1 MWTEIMEF
9 PMACQAVEGV
19 WYRFDKRVHS
29 LIFLAGFWG
38 GVQPNRLAGLTACG
52 QPVFLSRS
60 LDGGNAAGEEPA
72 EGFGGTGI
80 MTEARQGTDW
90 KWMVVFPAVSGLVLG
105 AAFPPLPLGFLSYGA
120 LIPLLISAER
130 LRGRAAFGAGF
141 VQGIFFYGATLYWI
155 GSITPPGMAGAVFYM
170 SLFRGL
176 FLWTFA
182 HVLRRYGEAG
192 IWSAPILWVAFE
204 YFNSLGDM
212 GFPWVVLGN
221 SQTAYLWLIQYAEV
235 TGVYGVSFWIVVV
248 NLSLLMLWR
257 NRARRWVWAAGL
269 AALFAGPAANGY
281 LTLKNDPDE
290 QAVPVGVVQP
300 DMPPV
305 AKEYRGFDYNFG
317 KLKPMTAKAAG
328 QGAKLVVW
336 PETAVGYL
344 KGELYR
350 HHRERVQAMVDSLD
364 IFLYTG
370 AYRLEVGDPVKVY
383 NSSFLFVPG
392 KGITGYYDK
401 TRLVPF
407 GERAPFPDLLPF
419 LRTIRFTGGGFV
431 GGNWDS
437 GESRTVFNGPEA
449 RFAAL
454 ICYDSVFPGFVRAF
468 VDLGAEFL
476 VIITNDGWFGRT
488 SGPYQHAEAAVFR
501 AIENRRAVVRCANT
515 GVSTFIDAYG
525 RKSGTTGIFHPAVLT
540 HGVAPRSAKTLYT
553 RYGDLFSQLCLVLG
567 AILVAMAFRRHT
579 MDATPSILPPDA
591 GTPAERAPEPFAG
604 VDDKPMP
611 FLDHLEEL
619 RWRILKGLAALVV
632 GAVICGIFSDR
643 ILGWLVLPVRD
654 VTPVMELLGVAPVEP
669 PVKLIYLKPMGM
681 FLVKLQ
687 ITLVGGAIL
696 ALPFLLYQLWIFVAP
711 GLLTLERRYV
721 SFIVFSSSICFVL
734 GGAIAYLSVVP
745 LSFRF
750 LIMIGEGT
758 GVDPQFDIG
767 YYIGFVL
774 RLLVAF
780 GVVFELPVAAFF
792 LSRIGL
798 LTADRMR
805 RGRRYAMVIGFILAA
820 LLTPPDPISQLMMAL
835 PLVLLY
841 EFSIWVA
848 RVAGR

>member
-1 MWTEIMEF
+1 
-9 PMACQAVEGV
+9 MA
-19 WYRFDKRVHS
+19 
-29 LIFLAGFWG
+29 
-38 GVQPNRLAGLTACG
+38 
-52 QPVFLSRS
+52 
-60 LDGGNAAGEEPA
+60 
-72 EGFGGTGI
+72 
-80 MTEARQGTDW
+80 EARQGADW
-90 KWMVVFPAVSGLVLG
+90 KWMALFPAVSGLILG
-105 AAFPPLPLGFLSYGA
+105 AAFPPLPLGFLSYVA
-120 LIPLLISAER
+120 LIPLLLAAEQV
-130 LRGRAAFGAGF
+130 RGRAAFAAGF
-141 VQGIFFYGATLYWI
+141 VQGIFFYGVTLYWI

-176 FLWTFA
+176 FTWGFA
-182 HVLRRYGEAG
+182 RVVARYGGAG
-192 IWSAPILWVAFE
+192 LWSAPFLWVGLE

-221 SQTAYLWLIQYAEV
+221 SQTAWLWLIQYAEV

-257 NRARRWVWAAGL
+257 HRARRRIWVAVL

-281 LTLKNDPDE
+281 LALKNVPDE
-290 QAVPVGVVQP
+290 QPVTVGLVQP

-317 KLKPMTAKAAG
+317 KLKPMTVEAAQ
-328 QGAKLVVW
+328 QGAGLVVW

-350 HHRERVQAMVDSLD
+350 RHRERVQAMVDSLG
-364 IFLYTG
+364 IHLFTG
-370 AYRLEVGDPVKVY
+370 AYRLEAGDPVKVF
-383 NSSFLFVPG
+383 NSSFLFAPRR
-392 KGITGYYDK
+392 GITGHYDK
-401 TRLVPF
+401 TRLVPL
-407 GERAPFPDLLPF
+407 GERAPFPELLPF
-419 LRTIRFTGGGFV
+419 LRKIRFTGGGFV

-437 GESRTVFNGPEA
+437 GETRTVFDVSEA
-449 RFAAL
+449 RFSAL

-468 VDLGAEFL
+468 ADLGAEFL

-488 SGPYQHAEAAVFR
+488 SGPFQHAEAAVFR
-501 AIENRRAVVRCANT
+501 AIENRRDVVRCANT

-525 RKSGTTGIFHPAVLT
+525 RKSGTTGIFHPAVVT
-540 HGVAPRSAKTLYT
+540 QGVTPRTTKTFYT
-553 RYGDLFSQLCLVLG
+553 RYGDLFARLCLVLG
-567 AILVAMAFRRHT
+567 VIMGLMSFRGRT
-579 MDATPSILPPDA
+579 MDASHSILPPDSE
-591 GTPAERAPEPFAG
+591 TPAGRPPEPASG
-604 VDDKPMP
+604 DDDRAMP

-619 RWRILKGLAALVV
+619 RWRLLKGLAALTV
-632 GAVICGIFSDR
+632 GAVICGIFSDN
-643 ILGWLVLPVRD
+643 ILGWLVLPVREA
-654 VTPVMELLGVAPVEP
+654 TPVMKLLGVAPVEP

-687 ITLVGGAIL
+687 IALVGGAVL
-696 ALPFLLYQLWIFVAP
+696 ALPVLLYQLWIFVAP
-711 GLLTLERRYV
+711 GLLTTERRYV

-734 GGAIAYLSVVP
+734 GGAIAYVSVVP

-750 LIMIGEGT
+750 LILIGEGT

-767 YYIGFVL
+767 FYIGFVL

-805 RGRRYAMVIGFILAA
+805 WGRRYAVVIGFVLAA

>member
-1 MWTEIMEF
+1 
-9 PMACQAVEGV
+9 
-19 WYRFDKRVHS
+19 
-29 LIFLAGFWG
+29 
-38 GVQPNRLAGLTACG
+38 
-52 QPVFLSRS
+52 
-60 LDGGNAAGEEPA
+60 
-72 EGFGGTGI
+72 

-105 AAFPPLPLGFLSYGA
+105 AAFPPLPLGFLSYVA
-120 LIPLLISAER
+120 LVPLLVSSER

-141 VQGIFFYGATLYWI
+141 VQGIFFYGTTLYWI
-155 GSITPPGMAGAVFYM
+155 GSITPPGMAGAAIYM

-176 FLWTFA
+176 FLWTFSR
-182 HVLRRYGEAG
+182 VVSRYGTAG
-192 IWSAPILWVAFE
+192 TWSAPFLWVGFE

-235 TGVYGVSFWIVVV
+235 TGVYGVSFWIVLV
-248 NLSLLMLWR
+248 NLSIMMLWR
-257 NRARRWVWAAGL
+257 NRARRRVWAAAL
-269 AALFAGPAANGY
+269 AVLFAGPAANGF
-281 LTLKNDPDE
+281 LALKNVPGE
-290 QAVPVGVVQP
+290 QAVAVGLVQP

-317 KLKPMTAKAAG
+317 RLKPMTAEAAG
-328 QGAKLVVW
+328 QGARLVVW

-344 KGELYR
+344 EGELYR
-350 HHRERVQAMVDSLD
+350 RHRGRVQALVDSLG
-364 IFLYTG
+364 IYLYTG
-370 AYRLEVGDPVKVY
+370 AYRLEAGEPAKVF

-392 KGITGYYDK
+392 EGISGYYDK

-407 GERAPFPDLLPF
+407 GERAPFPEILPF
-419 LRTIRFTGGGFV
+419 LRKIRFTGGGFV

-437 GESRTVFNGPEA
+437 GETRTVFNGPEA
-449 RFAAL
+449 RFSAL
-454 ICYDSVFPGFVRAF
+454 ICYDSVFPGFVRSF

-501 AIENRRAVVRCANT
+501 AIENRRPVVRCANT
-515 GVSTFIDAYG
+515 GVSTFIDAWG

-540 HGVAPRSAKTLYT
+540 QGVSPRNAKTFYT
-553 RYGDLFSQLCLVLG
+553 RYGDLFAQLCMVLG
-567 AILVAMAFRRHT
+567 AVLVLMAFRRHS
-579 MDATPSILPPDA
+579 AVAEHSILPPGADA
-591 GTPAERAPEPFAG
+591 STERAPEPSSAS
-604 VDDKPMP
+604 DDRPMP

-619 RWRILKGLAALVV
+619 RWRLLKGLAALVV
-632 GAVICGIFSDR
+632 GAVICGIYSDN
-643 ILGWLVLPVRD
+643 ILGWLVLPVREA
-654 VTPVMELLGVAPVEP
+654 TPVMKLLGVAPVEP

-687 ITLVGGAIL
+687 IALVGGAVL
-696 ALPFLLYQLWIFVAP
+696 ALPVLLYQLWIFVAP
-711 GLLTLERRYV
+711 GLLTTERRYV

-734 GGAIAYLSVVP
+734 GGAIAYVSVVP

-750 LIMIGEGT
+750 LILIGEGT

-767 YYIGFVL
+767 FYIGFVL

-798 LTADRMR
+798 LTAQLMR
-805 RGRRYAMVIGFILAA
+805 RGRRYAVVVGFVLAA

>member
-1 MWTEIMEF
+1 
-9 PMACQAVEGV
+9 
-19 WYRFDKRVHS
+19 
-29 LIFLAGFWG
+29 
-38 GVQPNRLAGLTACG
+38 
-52 QPVFLSRS
+52 
-60 LDGGNAAGEEPA
+60 
-72 EGFGGTGI
+72 
-80 MTEARQGTDW
+80 MTELRQGTDW

-105 AAFPPLPLGFLSYGA
+105 AAFPPLPLGFLSYIA

-141 VQGIFFYGATLYWI
+141 IQGLFFYGTTLYWI
-155 GSITPPGMAGAVFYM
+155 GWITPPGMAGAVFYM

-176 FLWTFA
+176 FLWTYSRVVGRFGA
-182 HVLRRYGEAG
+182 AG
-192 IWSAPILWVAFE
+192 MWSAPFLWVGLE

-221 SQTAYLWLIQYAEV
+221 SQTGYLWLIQYADV

-248 NLSLLMLWR
+248 NLSILMLWR
-257 NRARRWVWAAGL
+257 YEARRWTWAAGL

-281 LTLKNDPDE
+281 FTLKHDPDDR
-290 QAVPVGVVQP
+290 AVPVGVVQP

-317 KLKPMTAKAAG
+317 KLKPMTVEAAM

-336 PETAVGYL
+336 PETAVGYM

-364 IFLYTG
+364 IYLYTG
-370 AYRLEVGDPVKVY
+370 AYRLVTGDPVKVY
-383 NSSFLFVPG
+383 NSSFLFVPR
-392 KGITGYYDK
+392 KGITGFYDK

-407 GERAPFPDLLPF
+407 GERAPFPELLPF
-419 LRTIRFTGGGFV
+419 LRKIRFTGGGFV

-437 GESRTVFNGPEA
+437 GEARTVFSGPEA
-449 RFAAL
+449 RFSAL
-454 ICYDSVFPGFVRAF
+454 ICYDSVFPGFVRSF
-468 VDLGAEFL
+468 VDRGAEFL
-476 VIITNDGWFGRT
+476 VVITNDGWFGRT
-488 SGPYQHAEAAVFR
+488 SGPYQHAESAVFR

-515 GVSTFIDAYG
+515 GVSTFIDPYG

-540 HGVAPRSAKTLYT
+540 KGVSPRSARTFYT
-553 RYGDLFSQLCLVLG
+553 RYGDLFSQLCLIAG
-567 AILVAMAFRRHT
+567 AILVAMAFLRHPA
-579 MDATPSILPPDA
+579 DADHSILPPDS
-591 GTPAERAPEPFAG
+591 GTSAEHAPEPSSGAE
-604 VDDKPMP
+604 DKAMP

-619 RWRILKGLAALVV
+619 RWRLLKGLAALTV
-632 GAVICGIFSDR
+632 GAIICGIFSDA
-643 ILGWLVLPVRD
+643 ILGWLVLPVREA
-654 VTPVMELLGVAPVEP
+654 TPFLKLLGVAPVEP

-681 FLVKLQ
+681 FLVKFQ
-687 ITLVGGAIL
+687 IALVGGAIL

-711 GLLTLERRYV
+711 GLLTTERRYV
-721 SFIVFSSSICFVL
+721 SFIVFSSSVCFVL
-734 GGAIAYLSVVP
+734 GGALAYFSVVP

-750 LIMIGEGT
+750 LILIGEGT

-767 YYIGFVL
+767 YYTGFVL

-805 RGRRYAMVIGFILAA
+805 WGRRYAVVIGFVLAA

>member
-1 MWTEIMEF
+1 
-9 PMACQAVEGV
+9 
-19 WYRFDKRVHS
+19 
-29 LIFLAGFWG
+29 
-38 GVQPNRLAGLTACG
+38 
-52 QPVFLSRS
+52 
-60 LDGGNAAGEEPA
+60 
-72 EGFGGTGI
+72 

-120 LIPLLISAER
+120 LIPLLLSAER

-182 HVLRRYGEAG
+182 RVVRRYGAAG

-269 AALFAGPAANGY
+269 AALFAGPAANGF

-290 QAVPVGVVQP
+290 HAVPVGVVQP

-317 KLKPMTAKAAG
+317 KLKPMTAEAAG

-370 AYRLEVGDPVKVY
+370 AYRLEAGDPVKVY
-383 NSSFLFVPG
+383 NSSFLFVPR

-419 LRTIRFTGGGFV
+419 LGKIRFTGGGFV

-488 SGPYQHAEAAVFR
+488 SGPFQHAEAAVFR

-540 HGVAPRSAKTLYT
+540 QGVAPRSAKTLYT

-579 MDATPSILPPDA
+579 MDAMPSILPPDA

>member
-1 MWTEIMEF
+1 M
-9 PMACQAVEGV
+9 
-19 WYRFDKRVHS
+19 D
-29 LIFLAGFWG
+29 
-38 GVQPNRLAGLTACG
+38 RLAGLAARG
-52 QPVFLSRS
+52 QPVFLSRN
-60 LDGGNAAGEEPA
+60 LKQENAAARETA
-72 EGFGGTGI
+72 EGSGGTWT

-90 KWMVVFPAVSGLVLG
+90 KWMVLFPAVSGLVLG
-105 AAFPPLPLGFLSYGA
+105 AAFPPLPLGFLSYVA
-120 LIPLLISAER
+120 LIPLLVSAQR

-141 VQGIFFYGATLYWI
+141 AHGIFFYGATLYWI
-155 GSITPPGMAGAVFYM
+155 GWITPPGMAGAAIYM

-182 HVLRRYGEAG
+182 RVVRRYGIAG
-192 IWSAPILWVAFE
+192 MWSAPFLWVGFE

-235 TGVYGVSFWIVVV
+235 TGVYGVSFWIVLV
-248 NLSLLMLWR
+248 NLSVLMLWR
-257 NRARRWVWAAGL
+257 NRARRRVWAVAL
-269 AALFAGPAANGY
+269 AALFTGPAANGY
-281 LTLKNDPDE
+281 LALKNDPDE
-290 QAVPVGVVQP
+290 HAVPVGVVQP

-317 KLKPMTAKAAG
+317 KLKPMTAEAAG
-328 QGAKLVVW
+328 LGARLVVW

-344 KGELYR
+344 EGELYR
-350 HHRERVQAMVDSLD
+350 HHRERVQAMVDSLG
-364 IFLYTG
+364 IYVFTG
-370 AYRLEVGDPVKVY
+370 AYRLEVGDPVKVF
-383 NSSFLFVPG
+383 NSSFLFAPG
-392 KGITGYYDK
+392 EGISGYYDK

-407 GERAPFPDLLPF
+407 GERAPFPEILPF
-419 LRTIRFTGGGFV
+419 LRKIRFTGGGFV

-437 GESRTVFNGPEA
+437 GETRTVFNGPDA
-449 RFAAL
+449 RFSAL
-454 ICYDSVFPGFVRAF
+454 ICYDSVFPGFVRSF

-476 VIITNDGWFGRT
+476 VIITNDGWFGKS
-488 SGPYQHAEAAVFR
+488 SGPFQHAEAAVFR
-501 AIENRRAVVRCANT
+501 AIENRRAVVRCPNT

-540 HGVAPRSAKTLYT
+540 QGVAPRTAKTFYT
-553 RYGDLFSQLCLVLG
+553 RYGDLFAQLCLILG
-567 AILVAMAFRRHT
+567 AVLVFLAFRRHT
-579 MDATPSILPPDA
+579 VDTDHSILPPDSA
-591 GTPAERAPEPFAG
+591 TSADRAPEPSSAAE
-604 VDDKPMP
+604 DKAMP

-619 RWRILKGLAALVV
+619 RWRLLKGLAALTV
-632 GAVICGIFSDR
+632 GAIICGVSSDA
-643 ILGWLVLPVRD
+643 ILGWLVLPVREA
-654 VTPVMELLGVAPVEP
+654 TPVLKLLGVSPVEP

-687 ITLVGGAIL
+687 IALVGGAIL
-696 ALPFLLYQLWIFVAP
+696 ALPVLLYQLWVFVAP
-711 GLLTLERRYV
+711 GLLTTERRYV
-721 SFIVFSSSICFVL
+721 TFIVFSSSICFVL

-750 LIMIGEGT
+750 LILIGEGT

-767 YYIGFVL
+767 FYIGFVL

-798 LTADRMR
+798 LTAQRMR
-805 RGRRYAMVIGFILAA
+805 RGRRYAVVIGFVLAA

>member
-1 MWTEIMEF
+1 M
-9 PMACQAVEGV
+9 
-19 WYRFDKRVHS
+19 D
-29 LIFLAGFWG
+29 
-38 GVQPNRLAGLTACG
+38 RLAGLAARG
-52 QPVFLSRS
+52 QPVFLSRN
-60 LDGGNAAGEEPA
+60 LKQENAAARETA
-72 EGFGGTGI
+72 EGSGGTWT

-90 KWMVVFPAVSGLVLG
+90 KWMVLFPAVSGLVLG
-105 AAFPPLPLGFLSYGA
+105 AAFPPLPLGFLSYVA
-120 LIPLLISAER
+120 LIPLLVSAQR

-141 VQGIFFYGATLYWI
+141 AHGIFFYGATLYWI
-155 GSITPPGMAGAVFYM
+155 GWITPPGMAGAAIYM

-182 HVLRRYGEAG
+182 RVVRRYGIAG
-192 IWSAPILWVAFE
+192 MWSAPFLWVGFE

-235 TGVYGVSFWIVVV
+235 TGVYGVSFWIVLV
-248 NLSLLMLWR
+248 NLSVLMLWR
-257 NRARRWVWAAGL
+257 NRARRRVWAVAL
-269 AALFAGPAANGY
+269 AALFTGPAANGY
-281 LTLKNDPDE
+281 LALKNDPDE
-290 QAVPVGVVQP
+290 HAVPVGVVQP

-317 KLKPMTAKAAG
+317 KLKPMTAEAAG
-328 QGAKLVVW
+328 LGARLVVW

-344 KGELYR
+344 EGELYR
-350 HHRERVQAMVDSLD
+350 HHRERVQAMVDSLG
-364 IFLYTG
+364 IYVFTG
-370 AYRLEVGDPVKVY
+370 AYRLEVGDPVKVF
-383 NSSFLFVPG
+383 NSSFLFAPG
-392 KGITGYYDK
+392 EGISGYYDK

-407 GERAPFPDLLPF
+407 GERAPFPEILPF
-419 LRTIRFTGGGFV
+419 LRKIRFTGGGFV

-437 GESRTVFNGPEA
+437 GETRTVFNGPDA
-449 RFAAL
+449 RFSAL
-454 ICYDSVFPGFVRAF
+454 ICYDSVFPGFVRSF

-476 VIITNDGWFGRT
+476 VIITNDGWFGKS
-488 SGPYQHAEAAVFR
+488 SGPFQHAEAAVFR

-540 HGVAPRSAKTLYT
+540 QGVAPRTAKTFYT
-553 RYGDLFSQLCLVLG
+553 RYGDLFAQLCLILG
-567 AILVAMAFRRHT
+567 AVLVFLAFRRHT
-579 MDATPSILPPDA
+579 VDTDHSILPPDSA
-591 GTPAERAPEPFAG
+591 TSADRAPEPSSAAE
-604 VDDKPMP
+604 DKAMP

-619 RWRILKGLAALVV
+619 RWRLLKGLAALTV
-632 GAVICGIFSDR
+632 GAIICGVSSDA
-643 ILGWLVLPVRD
+643 ILGWLVLPVREA
-654 VTPVMELLGVAPVEP
+654 TPVLKLLGVSPVEP

-687 ITLVGGAIL
+687 IALVGGAIL
-696 ALPFLLYQLWIFVAP
+696 ALPVLLYQLWVFVAP
-711 GLLTLERRYV
+711 GLLTTERRYV
-721 SFIVFSSSICFVL
+721 TFIVFSSSICFVL

-750 LIMIGEGT
+750 LILIGEGT

-767 YYIGFVL
+767 FYIGFVL

-798 LTADRMR
+798 LTAQRMR
-805 RGRRYAMVIGFILAA
+805 RGRRYAVVIGFILAA

>member
-1 MWTEIMEF
+1 
-9 PMACQAVEGV
+9 
-19 WYRFDKRVHS
+19 
-29 LIFLAGFWG
+29 
-38 GVQPNRLAGLTACG
+38 
-52 QPVFLSRS
+52 
-60 LDGGNAAGEEPA
+60 
-72 EGFGGTGI
+72 

-90 KWMVVFPAVSGLVLG
+90 KLMVLFPAVSGLVLG
-105 AAFPPLPLGFLSYGA
+105 AAFPPLPFGFLSYVA
-120 LIPLLISAER
+120 LIPLLLSAQR
-130 LRGRAAFGAGF
+130 LRGWAAFGAGF
-141 VQGIFFYGATLYWI
+141 VQGIFFYGTTLYWI
-155 GSITPPGMAGAVFYM
+155 GSITPPGMAGAAIYM

-182 HVLRRYGEAG
+182 RAVRRYGIAG
-192 IWSAPILWVAFE
+192 TWSAPFLWVAFE

-235 TGVYGVSFWIVVV
+235 TGVYGVSFWIVLV
-248 NLSLLMLWR
+248 NLSIMMLWR
-257 NRARRWVWAAGL
+257 NRARRRVWAAAL
-269 AALFAGPAANGY
+269 AVLFAGPAANGY
-281 LTLKNDPDE
+281 LALKDDPDE
-290 QAVPVGVVQP
+290 QAVAVGLVQP

-305 AKEYRGFDYNFG
+305 AKEYRGFEYNFG
-317 KLKPMTAKAAG
+317 KLKPMTAEAAG
-328 QGAKLVVW
+328 QGANLVVW

-350 HHRERVQAMVDSLD
+350 HHRERVQAMVDSLG
-364 IFLYTG
+364 IYLYTG
-370 AYRLEVGDPVKVY
+370 AYRLEAGDPVKVF

-392 KGITGYYDK
+392 KGISGYYDK

-407 GERAPFPDLLPF
+407 GERAPFPELLPF
-419 LRTIRFTGGGFV
+419 LRKIRFTGGGFV

-437 GESRTVFNGPEA
+437 GETRTVFDGPDA
-449 RFAAL
+449 RFSAL
-454 ICYDSVFPGFVRAF
+454 ICYDSVFPGFVRSF

-501 AIENRRAVVRCANT
+501 AIENRRDVVRCANT

-540 HGVAPRSAKTLYT
+540 QGVTPRTAKTFYT
-553 RYGDLFSQLCLVLG
+553 KHGDLFAQLCMVLG
-567 AILVAMAFRRHT
+567 AILVLMAFRRHAA
-579 MDATPSILPPDA
+579 DAEHSILPP
-591 GTPAERAPEPFAG
+591 GTDTSAERAPEPSPAA
-604 VDDKPMP
+604 DDRPMP

-619 RWRILKGLAALVV
+619 RWRLLKGLAALVV
-632 GAVICGIFSDR
+632 GAVICGIFGDT
-643 ILGWLVLPVRD
+643 ILGWLVLPVREA
-654 VTPVMELLGVAPVEP
+654 TPVMKLLGVAPVEP

-687 ITLVGGAIL
+687 IALVGGAVL
-696 ALPFLLYQLWIFVAP
+696 ALPVLLYQLWIFVAP
-711 GLLTLERRYV
+711 GLLTTERRYV

-750 LIMIGEGT
+750 LILIGEGT

-767 YYIGFVL
+767 FYIGFVL

-798 LTADRMR
+798 LTAQRMR
-805 RGRRYAMVIGFILAA
+805 RGRRYAVVIGFVLAA

>member
-1 MWTEIMEF
+1 M
-9 PMACQAVEGV
+9 
-19 WYRFDKRVHS
+19 D
-29 LIFLAGFWG
+29 
-38 GVQPNRLAGLTACG
+38 RLAGLAARG
-52 QPVFLSRS
+52 QPVFLSRN
-60 LDGGNAAGEEPA
+60 LKQENAAARETA
-72 EGFGGTGI
+72 EGSGGTWT

-90 KWMVVFPAVSGLVLG
+90 KWMVLFPAVSGLVLG
-105 AAFPPLPLGFLSYGA
+105 AAFPPLPLGFLSYVA
-120 LIPLLISAER
+120 LIPLLVSAQR

-141 VQGIFFYGATLYWI
+141 AHGIFFYGATLYWI
-155 GSITPPGMAGAVFYM
+155 GWITPPGMAGAAIYM

-182 HVLRRYGEAG
+182 RVVRRYGIAG
-192 IWSAPILWVAFE
+192 MWSAPFLWVGFE
-204 YFNSLGDM
+204 YFNALGDM

-235 TGVYGVSFWIVVV
+235 TGVYGVSFWIVLV
-248 NLSLLMLWR
+248 NLSVLMLWR
-257 NRARRWVWAAGL
+257 NRARRRVWAVAL
-269 AALFAGPAANGY
+269 AALFTGPAANGY
-281 LTLKNDPDE
+281 LALKNDPDE
-290 QAVPVGVVQP
+290 HAVPVGVVQP

-317 KLKPMTAKAAG
+317 KLKPMTAEAAG
-328 QGAKLVVW
+328 LGARLVVW

-344 KGELYR
+344 EGELYR
-350 HHRERVQAMVDSLD
+350 HHRERVQAMVDSLG
-364 IFLYTG
+364 IYVFTG
-370 AYRLEVGDPVKVY
+370 AYRLEVGDPVKVF
-383 NSSFLFVPG
+383 NSSFLFAPG
-392 KGITGYYDK
+392 EGISGYYDK

-407 GERAPFPDLLPF
+407 GERAPFPEILPF
-419 LRTIRFTGGGFV
+419 LRKIRFTGGGFV

-437 GESRTVFNGPEA
+437 GETRTVFNGPDA
-449 RFAAL
+449 RFSAL
-454 ICYDSVFPGFVRAF
+454 ICYDSVFPGFVRSF

-476 VIITNDGWFGRT
+476 VIITNDGWFGKS
-488 SGPYQHAEAAVFR
+488 SGPFQHAEAAVFR

-540 HGVAPRSAKTLYT
+540 QGVAPRTAKTFYT
-553 RYGDLFSQLCLVLG
+553 RYGDLFAQLCLILG
-567 AILVAMAFRRHT
+567 AVLVFLAFRRHT
-579 MDATPSILPPDA
+579 VDTDHSILPPDSA
-591 GTPAERAPEPFAG
+591 TSADRAPEPSSAAE
-604 VDDKPMP
+604 DKAMP

-619 RWRILKGLAALVV
+619 RWRLLKGLAALTV
-632 GAVICGIFSDR
+632 GAIICGVSSDA
-643 ILGWLVLPVRD
+643 ILGWLVLPVREA
-654 VTPVMELLGVAPVEP
+654 TPVLKLLGVSPVEP

-687 ITLVGGAIL
+687 IALVGGAIL
-696 ALPFLLYQLWIFVAP
+696 ALPVLLYQLWVFVAP
-711 GLLTLERRYV
+711 GLLTTERRYV
-721 SFIVFSSSICFVL
+721 TFIVFSSSICFVL

-750 LIMIGEGT
+750 LILIGEGT

-767 YYIGFVL
+767 FYIGFVL

-798 LTADRMR
+798 LTAQRMR
-805 RGRRYAMVIGFILAA
+805 RGRRYAVVIGFILAA

>member
-1 MWTEIMEF
+1 
-9 PMACQAVEGV
+9 
-19 WYRFDKRVHS
+19 
-29 LIFLAGFWG
+29 
-38 GVQPNRLAGLTACG
+38 
-52 QPVFLSRS
+52 
-60 LDGGNAAGEEPA
+60 
-72 EGFGGTGI
+72 

-90 KWMVVFPAVSGLVLG
+90 KWMVLFPAVSGLVLG
-105 AAFPPLPLGFLSYGA
+105 AAFPPLPLGFLSYVA
-120 LIPLLISAER
+120 LIPLLVSAQR

-141 VQGIFFYGATLYWI
+141 AHGIFFYGATLYWI
-155 GSITPPGMAGAVFYM
+155 GWITPPGMAGAAIYM

-182 HVLRRYGEAG
+182 RVVRRYGIAG
-192 IWSAPILWVAFE
+192 TWSAPFLWVGFE

-235 TGVYGVSFWIVVV
+235 TGVYGVSFWIVLV
-248 NLSLLMLWR
+248 NLSVLMLWR
-257 NRARRWVWAAGL
+257 NRARRRVWAVAL
-269 AALFAGPAANGY
+269 AALFTGPAANGY
-281 LTLKNDPDE
+281 LALKNDPDE
-290 QAVPVGVVQP
+290 HAVPVGVVQP

-317 KLKPMTAKAAG
+317 KLKPMTAEAAG
-328 QGAKLVVW
+328 LGARLVVW

-344 KGELYR
+344 EGELYR
-350 HHRERVQAMVDSLD
+350 HHRERVQAMVDSLG
-364 IFLYTG
+364 IYVLTG
-370 AYRLEVGDPVKVY
+370 AYRLEVGDPVKVF
-383 NSSFLFVPG
+383 NSSFLFAPG
-392 KGITGYYDK
+392 KGISGYYDK

-407 GERAPFPDLLPF
+407 GERAPFPEILPF
-419 LRTIRFTGGGFV
+419 LRKIRFTGGGFV

-437 GESRTVFNGPEA
+437 GETRTVFNGPDA
-449 RFAAL
+449 RFSAL
-454 ICYDSVFPGFVRAF
+454 ICYDSVFPGFVRSF

-476 VIITNDGWFGRT
+476 VIITNDGWFGKS
-488 SGPYQHAEAAVFR
+488 SGPFQHAEAAVFR

-540 HGVAPRSAKTLYT
+540 QGVAPRTAKTFYT
-553 RYGDLFSQLCLVLG
+553 RYGDLFAQLCLILG
-567 AILVAMAFRRHT
+567 AVLVLLAFRRHT
-579 MDATPSILPPDA
+579 VDTDHSILPPDSA
-591 GTPAERAPEPFAG
+591 TSADRAPEPSSAAE
-604 VDDKPMP
+604 DKAMP

-619 RWRILKGLAALVV
+619 RWRLLKGLAALTV
-632 GAVICGIFSDR
+632 GAIICGVSSDA
-643 ILGWLVLPVRD
+643 ILGWLVLPVREA
-654 VTPVMELLGVAPVEP
+654 TPVLKLLGVSPVEP

-687 ITLVGGAIL
+687 IALVGGAIL
-696 ALPFLLYQLWIFVAP
+696 ALPVLLYQLWVFVAP
-711 GLLTLERRYV
+711 GLLTTERRYV
-721 SFIVFSSSICFVL
+721 TFIVFSSSICFVL

-750 LIMIGEGT
+750 LILIGEGT

-767 YYIGFVL
+767 FYIGFVL

-798 LTADRMR
+798 LTAQRMR
-805 RGRRYAMVIGFILAA
+805 RGRRYAVVIGFVLAA

>member
-1 MWTEIMEF
+1 
-9 PMACQAVEGV
+9 
-19 WYRFDKRVHS
+19 
-29 LIFLAGFWG
+29 
-38 GVQPNRLAGLTACG
+38 
-52 QPVFLSRS
+52 
-60 LDGGNAAGEEPA
+60 
-72 EGFGGTGI
+72 

-90 KWMVVFPAVSGLVLG
+90 KWMVLFPAVSGLVLG
-105 AAFPPLPLGFLSYGA
+105 AAFPPLPFGFLSYVA
-120 LIPLLISAER
+120 LIPLLLSAER

-141 VQGIFFYGATLYWI
+141 VQGIFFYGSTLYWI
-155 GSITPPGMAGAVFYM
+155 GWITPPGMAGAAIYM

-182 HVLRRYGEAG
+182 RAVRRYGIAG
-192 IWSAPILWVAFE
+192 TWSAPFLWVAFE

-235 TGVYGVSFWIVVV
+235 TGVYGVSFWIVLV
-248 NLSLLMLWR
+248 NLSIMMLWR
-257 NRARRWVWAAGL
+257 NRARRRVWAVAL
-269 AALFAGPAANGY
+269 AVLFAGPAANGY
-281 LTLKNDPDE
+281 LALKDDPDE
-290 QAVPVGVVQP
+290 QAVAVGLVQP

-317 KLKPMTAKAAG
+317 KLKPMTAEAAG

-350 HHRERVQAMVDSLD
+350 HHRERVQAMVDSLG
-364 IFLYTG
+364 IYLYTG
-370 AYRLEVGDPVKVY
+370 AYRLEAGDPVKVF
-383 NSSFLFVPG
+383 NSSFLFVPER
-392 KGITGYYDK
+392 GISGYYDK

-407 GERAPFPDLLPF
+407 GERAPFPEILPF
-419 LRTIRFTGGGFV
+419 LRKIRFAGGGFV

-437 GESRTVFNGPEA
+437 GETRTVFDGPDA
-449 RFAAL
+449 RFSAL
-454 ICYDSVFPGFVRAF
+454 ICYDSVFPGFVRSF

-501 AIENRRAVVRCANT
+501 AIENRRDVVRCANT
-515 GVSTFIDAYG
+515 GVSTFIDAWG

-540 HGVAPRSAKTLYT
+540 QGVTPRTAKTFYT
-553 RYGDLFSQLCLVLG
+553 KYGDLFAQLCMALG
-567 AILVAMAFRRHT
+567 AILVLMAFRRYAV
-579 MDATPSILPPDA
+579 DAEHSILPP
-591 GTPAERAPEPFAG
+591 GTDTPSERAPEPSPAA
-604 VDDKPMP
+604 DDRPMP

-619 RWRILKGLAALVV
+619 RWRLLKGLAALVV
-632 GAVICGIFSDR
+632 GAVICGVFGDT
-643 ILGWLVLPVRD
+643 ILGWLVLPVREA
-654 VTPVMELLGVAPVEP
+654 TPVMKLLGVAPVEP

-687 ITLVGGAIL
+687 IALVGGAVL
-696 ALPFLLYQLWIFVAP
+696 ALPVLLYQLWIFVAP
-711 GLLTLERRYV
+711 GLLTTERRYV

-750 LIMIGEGT
+750 LILIGEGT

-767 YYIGFVL
+767 FYIGFVL

-798 LTADRMR
+798 LTAQRMR
-805 RGRRYAMVIGFILAA
+805 RGRRYAVVIGFVLAA